1 MKAGILSWW
10 RGRDP
15 FDLLAGLFLLLCL
28 VLILANL
35 SMYPVYLDIPYHMAV
50 TRAFREA
57 GGVVTWDFWDSAPS
71 GRPHIYPP
79 FLHVGMSLL
88 EDAGLS
94 PETVATMVCVVM
106 FPLVLIS
113 MWWAVRKLFGPRAAF
128 YSLVLLAV
136 PYAFFYQAGITIA
149 ASVVLALTP
158 LVFLALEKD
167 RKLAASLLLAMCL
180 YAHLVLGHLAAL
192 ALAVYMLHRRELWK
206 RTAVILAAAHFLYL
220 PWGVVVA
227 SNLGSFSVSEPGMGG
242 GFALHILLW
251 GLAAAGVVVCY
262 LRRMQ
267 YYLLPAYLISM
278 VPIAFFYSHRFW
290 EGHVFLPLA
299 MLGGVAL
306 DRVHG
311 LLRERLSRGERASAS
326 AGMLAAATMAL
337 IAVAVFFVYPVLAS
351 EGGPRATGLPPGAAG
366 YLGGGPAGGTGG
378 MPGGGGNP
386 DLREGAPPLPG
397 GDYRAG
403 GTGGVA
409 GARQQRLLRLREPA
423 RGSTALRLQPTVLTV
438 LLRLEEPVPAGLP
451 GSREAFGKENMEL
464 MRAVEARSDPGDTVY
479 VAEGRL
485 GDLIYALTGRCVT
498 QGMFHEVQ
506 PERRGDPWEVATLAV
521 VNAGPQAVPP
531 AGGGGA
537 GAGAGGKTDAFP
549 AREGWSAAERVGGY
563 LLLVRDGE
571 VEEGVSAAA
580 SALPLW
586 AAYALVLAAVAAI
599 VLDLFVVGNRWKWQD
614 PSPHS
619 PSDRPE
625 GGAGGKGGSALAVVP
640 ARDEEGNVEREVGRK
655 WQDPSPHS
663 PSVRPEGG
671 AGGKGGSALAV
682 VPARDEEGNVERE
695 VGRKWQD
702 PSPHSPSDR
711 PEGGAGGK
719 GGSAL
724 AVVPARDEEGNVERV
739 VREIRSTCPGMEI
752 LVVDDASRDGT
763 GAGALAEG
771 ALVMRLPRNE
781 GVGQAERHGLSF
793 ALEHGYSFAVR
804 LDADG
809 QHPARHIQDLLEP
822 LVRGEADVVVGS
834 RFMADTLPSY
844 APSFFRCA
852 GISWLRALLRR
863 RTGIPLTDPTS
874 GFRAYS
880 RQAMRLLASADTSR
894 YPEVRSLLL
903 LCGCGLRVRETA
915 VEMRPR
921 LSGSSSLGAV
931 AGIRML
937 ISATID
943 GLFFRV
949 RPGSVRVEP
958 QGTARAFTTRRRP
971 VEPPGAPAHEPRPA
985 AGDPLPGFLPD

>member
-1 MKAGILSWW
+1 M
-10 RGRDP
+10 
-15 FDLLAGLFLLLCL
+15 
-28 VLILANL
+28 
-35 SMYPVYLDIPYHMAV
+35 
-50 TRAFREA
+50 
-57 GGVVTWDFWDSAPS
+57 
-71 GRPHIYPP
+71 
-79 FLHVGMSLL
+79 
-88 EDAGLS
+88 
-94 PETVATMVCVVM
+94 
-106 FPLVLIS
+106 
-113 MWWAVRKLFGPRAAF
+113 RKLFGPRAAF

-206 RTAVILAAAHFLYL
+206 RTAVILAAAYLLYL

-337 IAVAVFFVYPVLAS
+337 IAVAVFFVDPVLAS
-351 EGGPRATGLPPGAAG
+351 EGGPRAAGLPPGAAG

-438 LLRLEEPVPAGLP
+438 LLRLEEPVTAGLP

-521 VNAGPQAVPP
+521 VNAGPQAMPP

-563 LLLVRDGE
+563 LLLVRGGE

-640 ARDEEGNVEREVGRK
+640 ARDEEGNVER
-655 WQDPSPHS
+655 
-663 PSVRPEGG
+663 
-671 AGGKGGSALAV
+671 
-682 VPARDEEGNVERE
+682 
-695 VGRKWQD
+695 
-702 PSPHSPSDR
+702 
-711 PEGGAGGK
+711 
-719 GGSAL
+719 
-724 AVVPARDEEGNVERV
+724 V

-771 ALVMRLPRNE
+771 AMVMRLPRNE

-903 LCGCGLRVRETA
+903 LCSCGLRVRETA

-958 QGTARAFTTRRRP
+958 QGTARAFTARRRP

>member
-1 MKAGILSWW
+1 MKTGIQSWW
-10 RGRDP
+10 RRRDP

-79 FLHVGMSLL
+79 LMHVGMSLL
-88 EDAGLS
+88 EDVGLS

-106 FPLVLIS
+106 FPLILIS

-128 YSLVLLAV
+128 YSLALLAV

-149 ASVVLALTP
+149 ASAVLALTP
-158 LVFLALEKD
+158 LMFLAMEKDRKLAASAVLALTPLMFLAMEKD

-206 RTAVILAAAHFLYL
+206 RTAVILAAAYLLYL

-262 LRRMQ
+262 LRRRQ

-299 MLGGVAL
+299 MLGGVAM
-306 DRVHG
+306 DRMHG
-311 LLRERLSRGERASAS
+311 LLRERLSRGARAGAL
-326 AGMLAAATMAL
+326 AGVLAAATMAF
-337 IAVAVFFVYPVLAS
+337 IAVAVIFVDPVLAS
-351 EGGPRATGLPPGAAG
+351 GGGPRAAGLPPGTAG
-366 YLGGGPAGGTGG
+366 YPGGGPAGGTGG
-378 MPGGGGNP
+378 MPGDGGTP
-386 DLREGAPPLPG
+386 DLREGVPPLPG

-403 GTGGVA
+403 GTGDVA
-409 GARQQRLLRLREPA
+409 GARQQRLLRLRELA
-423 RGSTALRLQPTVLTV
+423 RGSTTLRLQPTVLTV

-464 MRAVEARSDPGDTVY
+464 MRAVEARSDPGDTVF

-485 GDLIYALTGRCVT
+485 GDLIYALTGRYVT

-506 PERRGDPWEVATLAV
+506 PERRADPWEVATLAV
-521 VNAGPQAVPP
+521 VYAGPQAAPP
-531 AGGGGA
+531 AGGGGT
-537 GAGAGGKTDAFP
+537 GAGARGKTDAFP
-549 AREGWSAAERVGGY
+549 SRLGWSAAERVGGY

-571 VEEGVSAAA
+571 VEEGVSAASA
-580 SALPLW
+580 ALPLW

-599 VLDLFVVGNRWKWQD
+599 VLDLFVVGKRWKWQY
-614 PSPHS
+614 PSPH
-619 PSDRPE
+619 
-625 GGAGGKGGSALAVVP
+625 G
-640 ARDEEGNVEREVGRK
+640 
-655 WQDPSPHS
+655 
-663 PSVRPEGG
+663 PSV
-671 AGGKGGSALAV
+671 
-682 VPARDEEGNVERE
+682 
-695 VGRKWQD
+695 
-702 PSPHSPSDR
+702 R

-739 VREIRSTCPGMEI
+739 VREIRSACPGMDI

-771 ALVMRLPRNE
+771 AMVMRLPHNE
-781 GVGQAERHGLSF
+781 GVGRAERHGLSF

-834 RFMADTLPSY
+834 RFMADTLRSY
-844 APSFFRCA
+844 APSFPRRV

-880 RQAMRLLASADTSR
+880 REAMRLLAAADTGR

-903 LCGCGLRVRETA
+903 LCGCGLRVIETA

-921 LSGSSSLGAV
+921 HSGSSSLGPV
-931 AGIRML
+931 AGMRML

-949 RPGSVRVEP
+949 RPRPVRVEP
-958 QGTARAFTTRRRP
+958 QGTEHAFPARRRP
-971 VEPPGAPAHEPRPA
+971 VEPPGAPAHEPGLA
-985 AGDPLPGFLPD
+985 AGDPLPGLVPD